1 MTIQDEYNIRRW
13 GFLVLEKFQ
22 VEQIAKAL
30 NLVRGESLDEGQT
43 ELLELARQHVNV
55 LREVVSE
62 RTLDYQSRKKC
73 VGRCPPKTT
82 LTTEKSQE
90 R

>member
-62 RTLDYQSRKKC
+62 RTLDYQGRKKC
-73 VGRCPPKTT
+73 VR
-82 LTTEKSQE
+82 

>member
-30 NLVRGESLDEGQT
+30 NLVRGEGLNEGQT
-43 ELLELARQHVNV
+43 ELLEIALQHVNV

-62 RTLDYQSRKKC
+62 RTLDYQDRKKC
-73 VGRCPPKTT
+73 VR
-82 LTTEKSQE
+82 

>member
-30 NLVRGESLDEGQT
+30 NLVRGEGLDEGQT
-43 ELLELARQHVNV
+43 ELLELAWQHVNV

-62 RTLDYQSRKKC
+62 RTLDYQGRKKC
-73 VGRCPPKTT
+73 VR
-82 LTTEKSQE
+82 